1 MNNIDKQFQEL
12 HEALIALKKEMV
24 SSIHQ
29 KLQEYE
35 EPLTETK
42 VLEMLNV
49 SPKTLR
55 AYRNDVILAYSRIG
69 NKYFYN
75 LSDIKKML
83 NYAYVKADNLD

>member
-1 MNNIDKQFQEL
+1 MDKNDKQFQEL

-42 VLEMLNV
+42 VLEMLEV

-55 AYRNDVILAYSRIG
+55 KYRNEGLLAYSQIG
-69 NKYFYN
+69 NKFFYKMT
-75 LSDIKKML
+75 DIQKML
-83 NYAYVKADNLD
+83 NYGYVKTDNN